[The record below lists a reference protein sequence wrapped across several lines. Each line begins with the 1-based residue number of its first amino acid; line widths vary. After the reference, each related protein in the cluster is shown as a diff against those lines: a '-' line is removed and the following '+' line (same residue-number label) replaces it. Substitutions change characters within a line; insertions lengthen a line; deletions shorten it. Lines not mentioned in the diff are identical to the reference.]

1 VIDREPSSLRLVSTL
16 GVAGLTAGLVLV
28 GVYVWARPLIER
40 NQEERLQAAVRQVLP
55 GTATTSRLLLEDGRL
70 SPFDETEPRA
80 AREELIIAG
89 YREDGTVVG
98 YAIPA
103 EGPGF
108 MDTIKLIY
116 GYDPGRRVVIGMEVL
131 ESRETPGLGDKI
143 ITDEAFRDNF
153 QALAVEPEIV
163 PVKKGR
169 KTDPNQVDCITG
181 ATISSESVV
190 KILNRSVDRWGPLLE
205 PLETAMIDDW
215 DEPARERLSARP
227 AAPSP

>member
-1 VIDREPSSLRLVSTL
+1 MIGREPSSLRLVSTL
-16 GVAGLTAGLVLV
+16 GVAGLIAGLVLV
-28 GVYVWARPLIER
+28 GVYIWARPLIER

-55 GTATTSRLLLEDGRL
+55 GTATTARLRLQDGQL
-70 SPFDETEPRA
+70 SPLDGTAPRA
-80 AREELIIAG
+80 ASEESIIAG
-89 YREDGTVVG
+89 YREDGSFVG

-116 GYDPGRRVVIGMEVL
+116 GFDPGGRRVIGMEVL

-143 ITDEAFRDNF
+143 ITDEAFRENF
-153 QALAVEPEIV
+153 LALAVEPEIV

-169 KTDPNQVDCITG
+169 KTDANHVDCITG

-205 PLETAMIDDW
+205 PLETAMLDD
-215 DEPARERLSARP
+215 REERAPENLPARP
-227 AAPSP
+227 AAPSR